1 MITDD
6 VITTAYNRSK
16 WALILRGLLGLA
28 VGIYIFM
35 RPAQSLAAFSLFIAI
50 WALLDGI
57 TNIARAFTVRGI
69 APHWWV
75 LLLTGLVS
83 VAFGVAAL
91 YYYPVL
97 SLAFAVVWVALWLL
111 TSGVMAVY
119 IAIQERRADVPWG
132 WTMTFGV
139 IAIVASVLD
148 YMYPGIT
155 LAWLMGLIG
164 GFAIISGIAMLVAA
178 GKLQS
183 IKRHVKDATESHSR
197 AA

>member
-28 VGIYIFM
+28 VGIYIFA
-35 RPAQSLAAFSLFIAI
+35 RPHQSLAALALFIAI
-50 WALLDGI
+50 WALLDGF

-75 LLLTGLVS
+75 LLLAGLVS

-97 SLAFAVVWVALWLL
+97 SLAFAVVWVALWLF

-119 IAIQERRADVPWG
+119 IAVQERRANVPWG
-132 WTMTFGV
+132 WTMAFGV
-139 IAIVASVLD
+139 IAIVAAVLD

-164 GFAIISGIAMLVAA
+164 AFAIISGIAMLVAA
-178 GKLQS
+178 GKLQA
-183 IKRHVKDATESHSR
+183 IKRDVKDATESHSR